1 MRSNETVRNLGYLG
15 GLCLVLMILP
25 DQINVYY
32 RSLIMFT
39 MMYVV
44 LALSWN
50 IISGFTG
57 YISFGHV
64 LFYGVGS
71 YASAILVADYGWNW
85 IPTLFVSA
93 AVAFLVAIVLGYPV
107 LRLKGPYFAIAT
119 LGAAESFRILA
130 TVWDGVTH
138 GGEGITLPN
147 VENSMST
154 YFAMM
159 VLMIVTILVSYWIG
173 HTRFGVR
180 LNAIREDEVAAAAN
194 GINTTLY
201 KMSAFAL
208 SGIFAAIAG
217 GIQANKTLYIDPDT
231 EFFILIT
238 ITMKLMAMLGG
249 KGTVIGP
256 IIGAIVLYSI
266 QEIVWVAVPQ
276 AHLIAFG
283 VFLILVARFMPR
295 GLVGFFIDRGWAR
308 KGMVH

>member
-1 MRSNETVRNLGYLG
+1 MEQRETVRNLGYLG
-15 GLCLVLMILP
+15 GLCIFLLILP
-25 DQINVYY
+25 DQLNVYY
-32 RSLIMFT
+32 RSFVMFT

-50 IISGFTG
+50 IISGYTG
-57 YISFGHV
+57 YINFGHV

-71 YASAILVADYGWNW
+71 YASGILVADYGWNW
-85 IPTLFVSA
+85 IPTLIISA
-93 AVAFLVAIVLGYPV
+93 AVGVGVAIVLGFPV
-107 LRLKGPYFAIAT
+107 LRLKGPYFAIAM

-130 TVWDGVTH
+130 TVWDSLTH
-138 GGEGITLPN
+138 GGEGISLPN
-147 VENSMST
+147 VENSFST
-154 YFAMM
+154 YYAMM
-159 VLMIVTILVSYWIG
+159 VLMILTIIVSYWIG
-173 HTRFGVR
+173 HSRYGVR

-194 GINTTLY
+194 GINTTFY
-201 KMSAFAL
+201 KISAFAL
-208 SGIFAAIAG
+208 SGAFAAMAG

-256 IIGAIVLYSI
+256 IIGAVLLYAV
-266 QEIVWVAVPQ
+266 QEIVWIQIPQ

-295 GLVGFFIDRGWAR
+295 GLVGYFIDQGWAR

>member
-1 MRSNETVRNLGYLG
+1 MKSHETVRDLTYLG
-15 GLCLVLMILP
+15 GLCLFLMVLP
-25 DQINVYY
+25 DQVNVYY
-32 RSLIMFT
+32 RSFVMFT

-50 IISGFTG
+50 IISGYTG

-85 IPTLFVSA
+85 LPTLIISGGV
-93 AVAFLVAIVLGYPV
+93 AVIVAIVLGFPV
-107 LRLKGPYFAIAT
+107 LRLKGPYFAIAM

-130 TVWDGVTH
+130 TVWDSVTH
-138 GGEGITLPN
+138 GGEGISLPN
-147 VENSMST
+147 VENSFAT
-154 YFAMM
+154 YYAMM
-159 VLMIVTILVSYWIG
+159 VLMVATILVSYWIG
-173 HTRFGVR
+173 HSRYGVR

-194 GINTTLY
+194 GINTTFY
-201 KMSAFAL
+201 KLSAFVL
-208 SGIFAAIAG
+208 SGIFAAMAG

-249 KGTVIGP
+249 KGTVVGP
-256 IIGAIVLYSI
+256 IIGAVILYSI
-266 QEIVWVAVPQ
+266 QEVVWVQLPQ

-283 VFLILVARFMPR
+283 IFLILVARFMPR
-295 GLVGFFIDRGWAR
+295 GIVGFFIDRGWAR

>member
-1 MRSNETVRNLGYLG
+1 MEQRETVRNLGYLG
-15 GLCLVLMILP
+15 GLCIFLLILP
-25 DQINVYY
+25 DQLNVYY
-32 RSLIMFT
+32 RSFVMFT

-50 IISGFTG
+50 IISGYTG
-57 YISFGHV
+57 YINFGHV

-71 YASAILVADYGWNW
+71 YASGILVADYGWNW
-85 IPTLFVSA
+85 IPTLIISA
-93 AVAFLVAIVLGYPV
+93 AVGVGVAIVLGFPV
-107 LRLKGPYFAIAT
+107 LRLKGPYFAIAM

-130 TVWDGVTH
+130 TVWDSLTH
-138 GGEGITLPN
+138 GGEGISLPN
-147 VENSMST
+147 VENSFST
-154 YFAMM
+154 YYAMM
-159 VLMIVTILVSYWIG
+159 VLMIVTIIVSYWIG
-173 HTRFGVR
+173 HSRYGVR

-194 GINTTLY
+194 GINTTFY
-201 KMSAFAL
+201 KISAFAL
-208 SGIFAAIAG
+208 SGAFAAMAG

-256 IIGAIVLYSI
+256 IIGAVLLYAV
-266 QEIVWVAVPQ
+266 QEIVWIQIPQ

-295 GLVGFFIDRGWAR
+295 GLVGYFIDQGWAR

>member
-1 MRSNETVRNLGYLG
+1 MNPRETVRNLSYLG
-15 GLCLVLMILP
+15 GLCLFLLVLP
-25 DQINVYY
+25 EQVNVYY
-32 RSLIMFT
+32 RSFVMFT

-50 IISGFTG
+50 IISGYTG
-57 YISFGHV
+57 YINFGHV

-85 IPTLFVSA
+85 IPTLIVSGGV
-93 AVAFLVAIVLGYPV
+93 AVFVAIVLGFPV
-107 LRLKGPYFAIAT
+107 LRLKGPYFAIAM

-138 GGEGITLPN
+138 GGEGISLPN
-147 VENSMST
+147 VENSLST
-154 YFAMM
+154 YYAMM
-159 VLMIVTILVSYWIG
+159 VLMVATIVVSYWIG
-173 HTRFGVR
+173 HSRFGVR

-201 KMSAFAL
+201 KLTAFAL
-208 SGIFAAIAG
+208 SGFFAAIAG

-256 IIGAIVLYSI
+256 IIGAVVLYSFQEVVWI
-266 QEIVWVAVPQ
+266 QLPQ

-283 VFLILVARFMPR
+283 IFLILVARFMPR
-295 GLVGFFIDRGWAR
+295 GLVGFFIDQGWAR

>member
-1 MRSNETVRNLGYLG
+1 MKQRETVQNLAYLG
-15 GLCLVLMILP
+15 GLCIFLLILP
-25 DQINVYY
+25 DQLNVYY
-32 RSLIMFT
+32 RSFIMFT

-50 IISGFTG
+50 IISGYTG
-57 YISFGHV
+57 YINFGHV

-85 IPTLFVSA
+85 IPTLLVSA
-93 AVAFLVAIVLGYPV
+93 AVGFGVAIVLGYPV

-130 TVWDGVTH
+130 TVWDSVTH
-138 GGEGITLPN
+138 GGEGISLPN
-147 VENSMST
+147 VENSFST
-154 YFAMM
+154 YYAMM
-159 VLMIVTILVSYWIG
+159 ILMIVTILVSYWIG
-173 HTRFGVR
+173 HSRYGVR

-194 GINTTLY
+194 GINTTFY
-201 KMSAFAL
+201 KLSAFAL
-208 SGIFAAIAG
+208 SGVFAAMAG
-217 GIQANKTLYIDPDT
+217 AIQANKTLYIDPDT

-256 IIGAIVLYSI
+256 IIGAVLLYTI
-266 QEIVWVAVPQ
+266 QEIVWVQIPQ

-295 GLVGFFIDRGWAR
+295 GLVGYFIDQGWAR

>member
-1 MRSNETVRNLGYLG
+1 MEQREIVRNLGYLG
-15 GLCLVLMILP
+15 GLCIFLLILP
-25 DQINVYY
+25 DQLNVYY
-32 RSLIMFT
+32 RSFVMFT

-50 IISGFTG
+50 IISGYTG
-57 YISFGHV
+57 YINFGHV

-71 YASAILVADYGWNW
+71 YASGILVADYGWNW
-85 IPTLFVSA
+85 IPTLIISA
-93 AVAFLVAIVLGYPV
+93 AVGVGVAIVLGFPV
-107 LRLKGPYFAIAT
+107 LRLKGPYFAIAM

-130 TVWDGVTH
+130 TVWDSLTH
-138 GGEGITLPN
+138 GGEGISLPN
-147 VENSMST
+147 VENSFST
-154 YFAMM
+154 YYAMM
-159 VLMIVTILVSYWIG
+159 VLMIVTIIVSYWIG
-173 HTRFGVR
+173 HSRYGVR

-194 GINTTLY
+194 GINTTFY
-201 KMSAFAL
+201 KISAFAL
-208 SGIFAAIAG
+208 SGAFAAMAG

-256 IIGAIVLYSI
+256 IIGAVLLYAV
-266 QEIVWVAVPQ
+266 QEIVWIQIPQ

-295 GLVGFFIDRGWAR
+295 GLVGYFIDQGWAR

>member
-1 MRSNETVRNLGYLG
+1 MKQRETVRNLGYLG
-15 GLCLVLMILP
+15 VLCLILLVLP
-25 DQINVYY
+25 DQLNVYY
-32 RSLIMFT
+32 RSFIMFT

-50 IISGFTG
+50 IISGYTG
-57 YISFGHV
+57 YINFGHV

-85 IPTLFVSA
+85 IPTLIVSA
-93 AVAFLVAIVLGYPV
+93 GVAVLVAVVLGFPV
-107 LRLKGPYFAIAT
+107 LRLKGPYFAIAM

-130 TVWDGVTH
+130 TVWDSLTH
-138 GGEGITLPN
+138 GGEGISLPN

-154 YFAMM
+154 YYAMM
-159 VLMIVTILVSYWIG
+159 VLMVVTIIVSYWIG
-173 HTRFGVR
+173 HSRFGVR

-201 KMSAFAL
+201 KLTAFAL

-256 IIGAIVLYSI
+256 IIGAVLLYGI
-266 QEIVWVAVPQ
+266 QEIVWIQIPQ

-295 GLVGFFIDRGWAR
+295 GIVGFCIDQGWAK

>member
-1 MRSNETVRNLGYLG
+1 MESRETTRNLSYLG
-15 GLCLVLMILP
+15 VLCVVLLIVP
-25 DQINVYY
+25 DQVNVYY
-32 RSLIMFT
+32 RSFIMFT

-50 IISGFTG
+50 IISGYTG
-57 YISFGHV
+57 YLSFGHV

-85 IPTLFVSA
+85 IPTLLVAA
-93 AVAFLVAIVLGYPV
+93 AVGIGVAIVLGYPV

-130 TVWDGVTH
+130 TVWDDVTH
-138 GGEGITLPN
+138 GGEGISLPN
-147 VENSMST
+147 VENSFST
-154 YFAMM
+154 YYAMM
-159 VLMIVTILVSYWIG
+159 ILMIVTILVSYWIA
-173 HTRFGVR
+173 HSRFGVR

-201 KMSAFAL
+201 KMIAFVLSAVFC
-208 SGIFAAIAG
+208 SMAG
-217 GIQANKTLYIDPDT
+217 AIQANKTLYIDPDT
-231 EFFILIT
+231 EFFILVT

-256 IIGAIVLYSI
+256 ILGAVVLYSI
-266 QEIVWVAVPQ
+266 QEVVWVAVPQ

-295 GLVGFFIDRGWAR
+295 GIVGFFVDRGWAR

>member
-1 MRSNETVRNLGYLG
+1 MKQRETVQNLAYLG
-15 GLCLVLMILP
+15 GLCIFLMILP
-25 DQINVYY
+25 DQLNVYY
-32 RSLIMFT
+32 RSFIMFT

-50 IISGFTG
+50 IISGYTG
-57 YISFGHV
+57 YINFGHV

-85 IPTLFVSA
+85 SPTLLISA
-93 AVAFLVAIVLGYPV
+93 AVGVVVAIVLGFPV

-130 TVWDGVTH
+130 TVWDSVTH
-138 GGEGITLPN
+138 GGEGISLPN
-147 VENSMST
+147 VENSFST
-154 YFAMM
+154 YYAMM
-159 VLMIVTILVSYWIG
+159 ILMIVTILVSYWIG
-173 HTRFGVR
+173 HSRYGVR

-194 GINTTLY
+194 GINTTFY
-201 KMSAFAL
+201 KLSAFAL
-208 SGIFAAIAG
+208 SGVFAAMAG

-256 IIGAIVLYSI
+256 IIGAILLYAI
-266 QEIVWVAVPQ
+266 QEIVWIQVPQ

-283 VFLILVARFMPR
+283 VFLIVVARFMPR
-295 GLVGFFIDRGWAR
+295 GLVGYFIDQGWAR

>member
-1 MRSNETVRNLGYLG
+1 MV
-15 GLCLVLMILP
+15 LP
-25 DQINVYY
+25 DQLNVYY
-32 RSLIMFT
+32 RSFVMFT

-50 IISGFTG
+50 IISGYTG
-57 YISFGHV
+57 YINFGHV

-85 IPTLFVSA
+85 IPTLLVSA
-93 AVAFLVAIVLGYPV
+93 GVAVVVAIVLGFPV

-119 LGAAESFRILA
+119 LGAAESFRILV
-130 TVWDGVTH
+130 TVWDSLTH
-138 GGEGITLPN
+138 GGEGISLPN

-154 YFAMM
+154 YYAMM
-159 VLMIVTILVSYWIG
+159 VLMVVTIIVSYWIG
-173 HTRFGVR
+173 HSRFGVR

-201 KMSAFAL
+201 KLAAFAL

-256 IIGAIVLYSI
+256 IIGAVLLYAV
-266 QEIVWVAVPQ
+266 QEIVWIQLPQ

-295 GLVGFFIDRGWAR
+295 GIVGFCIDQGWAK

>member
-1 MRSNETVRNLGYLG
+1 VESRETTRNLSYLG
-15 GLCLVLMILP
+15 VLCVVLLIVP
-25 DQINVYY
+25 DQVNVYY
-32 RSLIMFT
+32 RSFIMFT

-50 IISGFTG
+50 IISGYTG
-57 YISFGHV
+57 YLSFGHV

-85 IPTLFVSA
+85 IPTLLVAA
-93 AVAFLVAIVLGYPV
+93 AVGIGVAIVLGYPV

-130 TVWDGVTH
+130 TVWDDVTH
-138 GGEGITLPN
+138 GGEGISLPN
-147 VENSMST
+147 VENSFST
-154 YFAMM
+154 YYAMM
-159 VLMIVTILVSYWIG
+159 ILMIVTILVSYWIA
-173 HTRFGVR
+173 HSRFGVR

-201 KMSAFAL
+201 KMIAFVLSAVFC
-208 SGIFAAIAG
+208 SMAG
-217 GIQANKTLYIDPDT
+217 AIQANKTLYIDPDT
-231 EFFILIT
+231 EFFILVT

-256 IIGAIVLYSI
+256 ILGAVVLYSI
-266 QEIVWVAVPQ
+266 QEVVWVAVPQ

-295 GLVGFFIDRGWAR
+295 GIVGFFVDRGWAR

>member
-1 MRSNETVRNLGYLG
+1 MKSRETVRNLAYLG
-15 GLCLVLMILP
+15 ALCLLLMVLP

-32 RSLIMFT
+32 RSFIMFT

-85 IPTLFVSA
+85 IPTLLVSA
-93 AVAFLVAIVLGYPV
+93 AVAVIVAIALGYPV

-130 TVWDGVTH
+130 TVWDSVTH
-138 GGEGITLPN
+138 GGEGISLPN

-154 YFAMM
+154 YYAMM
-159 VLMIVTILVSYWIG
+159 VLMMLTILVSYWIG
-173 HTRFGVR
+173 HSRFGVR

-194 GINTTLY
+194 GINTTVY
-201 KMSAFAL
+201 KLAAFVL
-208 SGIFAAIAG
+208 SGVFAAMAG

-256 IIGAIVLYSI
+256 IVGAVVLYSI
-266 QEIVWVAVPQ
+266 QEIVWVQLPQ

-295 GLVGFFIDRGWAR
+295 GIVGFWVDRGWAR